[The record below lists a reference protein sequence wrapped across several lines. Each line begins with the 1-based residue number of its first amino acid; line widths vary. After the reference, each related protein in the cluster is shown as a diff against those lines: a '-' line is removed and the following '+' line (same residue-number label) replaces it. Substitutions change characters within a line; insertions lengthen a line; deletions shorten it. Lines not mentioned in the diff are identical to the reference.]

1 MCLYITIYAEICK
14 QKSLAV
20 LWQKK
25 KESLPF
31 GKDSQTVDN
40 TPETNQNCFS
50 ETL

>member
-20 LWQKK
+20 SWQKK

-31 GKDSQTVDN
+31 GKDCQTVNKAPIEYYVDI
-40 TPETNQNCFS
+40 TFA
-50 ETL
+50 L

>member
-31 GKDSQTVDN
+31 GKDSQTVNKAPIEYYVDI
-40 TPETNQNCFS
+40 TFA
-50 ETL
+50 L